1 MKAYLC
7 IKLMKDVLQ
16 VVTLNTFFGIE
27 QFKELLDELRGNE
40 DLELADLN
48 GLIDYKLQKEF
59 IDSLQVWPSG
69 IHFLILVDTRL

>member
-7 IKLMKDVLQ
+7 IKLVKDVLQ
-16 VVTLNTFFGIE
+16 VVTLDTFFGIE

-59 IDSLQVWPSG
+59 VDSLQVWPSG

>member
-7 IKLMKDVLQ
+7 IKLVKDVLQ
-16 VVTLNTFFGIE
+16 VVTLDTFFGIE
-27 QFKELLDELRGNE
+27 QFKEFLDELRGNE

-59 IDSLQVWPSG
+59 VDSLQVWPSG

>member
-7 IKLMKDVLQ
+7 IKLVKDVLQ
-16 VVTLNTFFGIE
+16 VVTLDTFFGIE

>member
-7 IKLMKDVLQ
+7 IKLVKDVLQ
-16 VVTLNTFFGIE
+16 VVTLDTFFGIE
-27 QFKELLDELRGNE
+27 QFKEFLDELRGNE

-59 IDSLQVWPSG
+59 VDSL
-69 IHFLILVDTRL
+69 

>member
-1 MKAYLC
+1 
-7 IKLMKDVLQ
+7 MKDVLQ
-16 VVTLNTFFGIE
+16 VVTLDTFFGIE